1 MAKKFKDLRDKLPPD
16 RQRCA
21 EVRTLLMEVFGIS
34 QERAAKMVDNLRGD
48 PQLLAEVVAVTLAVK
63 RSGESVD
70 RMTKYINKRLEGS
83 GYRV

>member
-1 MAKKFKDLRDKLPPD
+1 M
-16 RQRCA
+16 
-21 EVRTLLMEVFGIS
+21 LMEVFGIS

-48 PQLLAEVVAVTLAVK
+48 PQLLADVVAVTLAVK